1 MTPHPRWQDLLQD
14 FLDKTSLEV
23 PEPPS
28 EHDRHAVERFLL
40 GLDRLTPPAPP
51 ADLAARIT
59 ARLCAE
65 SSSHRPH
72 YRWRK
77 IAPLAGLAVA
87 ASLLLVLGL
96 RITWP
101 VGNDSAPP
109 IAPITQAE
117 PFRDSIG
124 RAGTALATLT
134 TQSAGTTVETTSS
147 VFPLV
152 NPQALQPMPPVTP
165 IEPASEPFREAST
178 GVSTG
183 LAPVTDSA
191 QRAVRLFMRDLPVV
205 RSTPN
210 KPG

>member
-1 MTPHPRWQDLLQD
+1 MTPPPRWQNLLQD
-14 FLDKTSLEV
+14 FLDKTSLEM
-23 PEPPS
+23 PEPPT
-28 EHDRHAVERFLL
+28 EHDRHAVERLLL

-65 SSSHRPH
+65 RSSHRPR

-77 IAPLAGLAVA
+77 IAPLVGLAVA
-87 ASLLLVLGL
+87 ASLLLALGIRL
-96 RITWP
+96 IWP
-101 VGNDSAPP
+101 VGTDSAPP
-109 IAPITQAE
+109 ITPITQAE
-117 PFRDSIG
+117 PFRESIG

-134 TQSAGTTVETTSS
+134 TQSAGATVETTSS

-152 NPQALQPMPPVTP
+152 NPQALQPMPTVPP
-165 IEPASEPFREAST
+165 IEPALEPFREAST

-183 LAPVTDSA
+183 FAPVTDSA
-191 QRAVRLFMRDLPVV
+191 QRAVRLFLRDLPVV